1 MSPLFIRNFSHRA
14 SRIYRSPR
22 TIMMYSYLV
31 AGFSLPFALPVAK
44 KLSAQNNNGG
54 GDISLYHCCR

>member
-1 MSPLFIRNFSHRA
+1 MSSLFIRNFSHRA
-14 SRIYRSPR
+14 SGIYRSPR
-22 TIMMYSYLV
+22 TIMMYSYL
-31 AGFSLPFALPVAK
+31 AGFSLPFALPAAK